1 MTKSMTSGNPAKLI
15 LIFALPLIVGNIF
28 QQLYS
33 MADTLIVGRTL
44 GVNALAAVGCTGS
57 ITFFILGFV
66 MGFSSG
72 LSIITSQRFGAE
84 NMEGVK
90 RSFATSLILC
100 AILSSVLSIGSIF
113 YTRPILKLLQ
123 TPAEIID
130 DAYSYLI
137 IVLGGVIASLFFNVL
152 SNMMRAL
159 GNSKAPLYFLIF
171 TCVLNIILDYVLI
184 LFFDMG
190 VAGAGVATIFSQ
202 FVSAIFCVIYIKK
215 KIPAFWIKKEH
226 FRITKKEIFCH
237 LKTAL
242 PMAFQMSII
251 AIGTLVLQFAL
262 NGLGPNAV
270 AAYSAAQKIDNI
282 ACMPLNSFGA
292 AMATYTAQNY
302 GAQKFD
308 RIRKGVFQCILMS
321 VGTSIFMGF
330 MNFSFGGTLASFFI
344 GAEATEVIAYAQTF
358 LSINGML
365 YWVLAL
371 LFIYRFTL
379 QGLGNST
386 IPTVAGIM
394 ELIMRAIGGL
404 FLVGLFGFTGA
415 ALSNPLAWIGAC
427 VPLTIAYYVEIK
439 KLEKSHTIFTNSL
452 HI

>member
-1 MTKSMTSGNPAKLI
+1 MTKSMTNGNPAKLI
-15 LIFALPLIVGNIF
+15 LIFALPLIIGNIF
-28 QQLYS
+28 QQFYS

-57 ITFFILGFV
+57 ITFFVLGFV

-84 NMEGVK
+84 DMEGVK
-90 RSFATSLILC
+90 RSFATSLVLCTIL
-100 AILSSVLSIGSIF
+100 ASALTIGSF
-113 YTRPILKLLQ
+113 FFTRPILELLQ
-123 TPAEIID
+123 TPPEIID
-130 DAYSYLI
+130 DAYAYLI
-137 IVLGGVIASLFFNVL
+137 VIFGGVAASLLFNFL

-159 GNSKAPLYFLIF
+159 GDSKVPLYFLIL
-171 TCVLNIILDYVLI
+171 TCILNIILDYVLI
-184 LFFDMG
+184 LLFNMG

-202 FVSAIFCVIYIKK
+202 FVSAICCVFYIRKK
-215 KIPAFWIKKEH
+215 MPAFGVSRKH
-226 FRITKKEIFCH
+226 FQITKKEISCH
-237 LKTAL
+237 LKTAV

-251 AIGTLVLQFAL
+251 AIGTLILQYAL

-270 AAYSAAQKIDNI
+270 AAYTAAQKIDNI

-302 GAQKFD
+302 GAGKID
-308 RIRKGVFQCILMS
+308 RVRKGVFQCILMS
-321 VGTSIFMGF
+321 VGTSIFMGI
-330 MNFSFGGTLASFFI
+330 MNFFFGGTLASFFI
-344 GAEATEVIAYAQTF
+344 GAEETEVIGYAQTF

-379 QGLGNST
+379 QGLGNSSVPT
-386 IPTVAGIM
+386 IAGIM
-394 ELIMRAIGGL
+394 ELIMRAAGGL
-404 FLVGLFGFTGA
+404 FLVNILGFTGA

-427 VPLTIAYYVEIK
+427 VPLTFAYYREIR
-439 KLEKSHTIFTNSL
+439 KLEKTYTQQTISS
-452 HI
+452 